1 MSSDEFL
8 LDGVSR
14 HAVLLQRYSAG
25 LESIYSDE
33 ISKALNSIISGLSEN
48 DIESLTARRAGSLRA
63 RLLSDY
69 RASLSEIEVDL
80 LAQLLELAESEG
92 EFSADLFSE
101 GASVD
106 ATAPLQQDLFSSVR
120 NTTLELEGQSV
131 TIPNALSQFSK
142 AKSDQVGFLLSS
154 GFSEGK
160 TQQELIRE
168 VRAIKPLQRRQAA
181 SLVRTGTN
189 AVSSIARYEAMK
201 ENRSIFDGY
210 EWVSTLDSRTS
221 HICMARD
228 GAVYKFA
235 NSSPKP
241 PAHWSCR
248 STIVPKVKDKYN
260 LLSEVKGTRP
270 SVGSEGA
277 KKVSAQS
284 TYGGWL
290 RKQPASFQNEVLGPA
305 RAKLFRQGGMNVDK
319 FVNFDGKTYTL
330 DELRALNP
338 LAFEKANL

>member
-8 LDGVSR
+8 LDGASR

-25 LESIYSDE
+25 LESSFANNVSRAIDE
-33 ISKALNSIISGLSEN
+33 IIRGLADEDSAT
-48 DIESLTARRAGSLRA
+48 LTARRIGSLRVQ
-63 RLLSDY
+63 LVSDY
-69 RASLSEIEVDL
+69 TDSLTESEEEL
-80 LAQLLELAESEG
+80 LRQLLELAESEG
-92 EFSADLFSE
+92 DFSAELFTQGTSQV
-101 GASVD
+101 AKPPAQLSLF
-106 ATAPLQQDLFSSVR
+106 TAVR
-120 NTTLELEGQSV
+120 NTVLELEGQSI
-131 TIPNALSQFSK
+131 TIPKMLAGFTK
-142 AKSDQVGFLLSS
+142 AKTAQVSSILSS

-160 TQQELIRE
+160 TQQELIKE
-168 VRAIKPLQRRQAA
+168 VRAVNPLQRRQAA

-189 AVSSIARYEAMK
+189 SVSSIARYQTMK
-201 ENRSIFDGY
+201 ENKSIFDGY

-228 GAVYKFA
+228 GVVYKFA
-235 NSSPKP
+235 KSSPKP

-270 SVGSEGA
+270 SVGDDGA

-290 RKQPASFQNEVLGPA
+290 RKQPAKFQNEILGPN

-319 FVNFDGKTYTL
+319 FVNFDGRTYTL